1 MDSGLSTASRALSV
15 GDPIGALKFVGLR
28 NDPPALALRGIALAQ
43 LGELKD
49 ARALLVRAVKA
60 FEPGEQLA
68 RARCL
73 VAQAEISLATRDLAG
88 ANRGLAAARE
98 LLMAR
103 GEWDNALLAGLIDV
117 RRLAL
122 LGDVDAARASFDA
135 LSRTRVSSRLQALAE
150 LTTADL
156 AIKRLDCA
164 AAQRALRAA
173 REAALASSIP
183 QLVAEAQRASD
194 QFEAPVARLRRA
206 GEESDLNLS
215 QLSGLYASHDFIVDV
230 CQREVRSGMKRVN
243 LVRRP
248 VLLELAQS
256 LAASAPSSV
265 SRELLIER
273 VFGARKIN
281 DSHRV
286 RLRVEIGRLRKLL
299 KEVAQ
304 IVSTHGGFAL
314 EPTSSRPV
322 ALVTPAMDG
331 ARSALLALLRSGE
344 SWSTSA
350 LAEALG
356 KSQRAV
362 QRALSELE
370 ALGKVRASGKARAQ
384 RWVAAPG
391 AQIAT
396 TLLLVAPGTLG

>member
-1 MDSGLSTASRALSV
+1 
-15 GDPIGALKFVGLR
+15 
-28 NDPPALALRGIALAQ
+28 LRGIALAQ